1 MQADEGTIS
10 GSGAP
15 APAGG
20 ARRGDRGFDVLFLL
34 QLFSTEAERYADQVR
49 RGFGL
54 AHKDVHALNEVM
66 QANRAGRP
74 VRAGDIA
81 RRLVLSGS
89 ATTTVIKRL
98 VAAGHLVR
106 AVDPHDRR
114 EVSLHATEHAYRS
127 GRQMFAAMTE
137 ELMAVLDDCTDEE
150 LEVLRRRLPQL
161 TDAVGRA
168 GRRAAQGAAPA
179 TGRAAGAQAVP
190 GEGPEGRP
198 GGATP
203 GPEAPGGDEE
213 GN

>member
-10 GSGAP
+10 TPGAAVP
-15 APAGG
+15 DRG
-20 ARRGDRGFDVLFLL
+20 AEANAHRGRRGFDVLFLL

-49 RGFGL
+49 RRFGL

-66 QANRAGRP
+66 QANREGRP

-114 EVSLHATEHAYRS
+114 EISLRATEHAYRS
-127 GRQMFAAMTE
+127 GRRMFSAMTE
-137 ELMAVLDDCTDEE
+137 EVLAVLDDCTDEE
-150 LEVLRRRLPQL
+150 VEVLRRRLPQL
-161 TDAVGRA
+161 TEAVRRA
-168 GRRAAQGAAPA
+168 GRRAAEDTSP
-179 TGRAAGAQAVP
+179 
-190 GEGPEGRP
+190 
-198 GGATP
+198 
-203 GPEAPGGDEE
+203 EE
-213 GN
+213 GARAEAGPAPSAA

>member
-1 MQADEGTIS
+1 MQAEEGRT
-10 GSGAP
+10 
-15 APAGG
+15 
-20 ARRGDRGFDVLFLL
+20 RGPGPTVPRPPRAAEESVHRDRRGFDVLFLL

-106 AVDPHDRR
+106 SVDPRDRR
-114 EVSLHATEHAYRS
+114 EVSLRATEHAYRS
-127 GRQMFAAMTE
+127 GRQMFAALTE
-137 ELMAVLDDCTDEE
+137 EVLGVLDDCADDE
-150 LEVLRRRLPQL
+150 LEVLRRRLPEL
-161 TDAVGRA
+161 TEAVRRA
-168 GRRAAQGAAPA
+168 GRRAAEENDA
-179 TGRAAGAQAVP
+179 RDAAGPSPDA
-190 GEGPEGRP
+190 G
-198 GGATP
+198 T
-203 GPEAPGGDEE
+203 
-213 GN
+213 